1 MKKNIYRILLTIL
14 SITLAGCSNAE
25 NKNQSV
31 LPQTNKEDIF
41 LDKPKM
47 QSSKTSEPQLK
58 CAQFNLDN
66 IDNTVCTYWKDSE
79 KFEKE
84 IKIQVYEIYP
94 SLIEVHE
101 LSPTEYNF
109 FTTTNMYYKNKSYEA
124 NIFPNSRVQLS
135 NGNEVINLICN
146 KDSCSKPFLWG
157 FATESTI
164 RDNPKLAD
172 AMMTKI
178 SFIYTKN
185 YKSYL
190 NKISK
195 QSIKDKLAVK
205 VYFENPNLDDSDYV
219 IRFVNKE
226 SPLKNAIQEYLNGLT
241 PEEKK
246 LGFESSNFGNEN
258 FTVKIENHIAKI
270 HFTANDLTK
279 DLRSP
284 QQVIDFTMAITLTA
298 EQFDAVNDAQ
308 ICVNNTYNYEI
319 TFFANEESVDC
330 PF

>member
-66 IDNTVCTYWKDSE
+66 TVCTYWKNSE
-79 KFEKE
+79 KFKEE
-84 IKIQVYEIYP
+84 IKIQEYEIYP

-246 LGFESSNFGNEN
+246 LGFESSNFGNDSFQVKIKDKTALVN
-258 FTVKIENHIAKI
+258 FTINELEIIGPEQILK
-270 HFTANDLTK
+270 FTYNISK
-279 DLRSP
+279 
-284 QQVIDFTMAITLTA
+284 TA
-298 EQFDAVNDAQ
+298 EQFKTVDETE
-308 ICVNNTYNYEI
+308 ICVNNIYNYQMA
-319 TFFANEESVDC
+319 FLANEDAIDC
-330 PF
+330 PFSF

>member
-1 MKKNIYRILLTIL
+1 MKNNIYRILLTIL

-41 LDKPKM
+41 LDKLKM
-47 QSSKTSEPQLK
+47 QSLKTSKPQLK

-84 IKIQVYEIYP
+84 IKIQEYEIYP

-178 SFIYTKN
+178 SSIYTYN

-190 NKISK
+190 NKMSK

-205 VYFENPNLDDSDYV
+205 VYFINPNIDDYVYV
-219 IRFVNKE
+219 IRHVDKD
-226 SPLKNAIQEYLNGLT
+226 SPLKNTIQEYLNGLT

>member
-41 LDKPKM
+41 LDKLKM
-47 QSSKTSEPQLK
+47 QSLKTSKPQLK

-66 IDNTVCTYWKDSE
+66 TVCTYWKNSE
-79 KFEKE
+79 KFKEE
-84 IKIQVYEIYP
+84 IKIQEYEIYP

-205 VYFENPNLDDSDYV
+205 VYFESPNLDDSGYV

-246 LGFESSNFGNEN
+246 LGFESSNFGNDSFQVKIKDKTALVN
-258 FTVKIENHIAKI
+258 FTINELEIIGPEQILK
-270 HFTANDLTK
+270 FTYNISK
-279 DLRSP
+279 
-284 QQVIDFTMAITLTA
+284 TA
-298 EQFDAVNDAQ
+298 EQFKTVDETE
-308 ICVNNTYNYEI
+308 ICVNNIYNYQMA
-319 TFFANEESVDC
+319 FLANEDAIDC
-330 PF
+330 PFSF

>member
-1 MKKNIYRILLTIL
+1 M
-14 SITLAGCSNAE
+14 
-25 NKNQSV
+25 
-31 LPQTNKEDIF
+31 
-41 LDKPKM
+41 
-47 QSSKTSEPQLK
+47 
-58 CAQFNLDN
+58 
-66 IDNTVCTYWKDSE
+66 
-79 KFEKE
+79 
-84 IKIQVYEIYP
+84 
-94 SLIEVHE
+94 
-101 LSPTEYNF
+101 
-109 FTTTNMYYKNKSYEA
+109 
-124 NIFPNSRVQLS
+124 
-135 NGNEVINLICN
+135 
-146 KDSCSKPFLWG
+146 
-157 FATESTI
+157 
-164 RDNPKLAD
+164 
-172 AMMTKI
+172 
-178 SFIYTKN
+178 
-185 YKSYL
+185 
-190 NKISK
+190 
-195 QSIKDKLAVK
+195 
-205 VYFENPNLDDSDYV
+205 
-219 IRFVNKE
+219 NKE